1 MEQVVRLAHGAGG
14 VETSQILEALLF
26 SRLEERLKR
35 VEGGVGVDFPDDAA
49 AVPIGGGRYLVI
61 TVDSYTVNPPFFPG
75 GDIGVLAA
83 SGSINDVLMM
93 GGRPIALLD
102 AIVVEEGFPMED
114 LRRIVDSM
122 LGVLREEGVA
132 LIGGDFKVMPK
143 GQLDKIVI
151 ATVGVG
157 VAERLI
163 LDKPRPGDKI
173 LVSGYLGDHG
183 AVILARQMGIVE
195 EGQGG
200 GLASDVRP
208 LTRLMLPLVEKYGEY
223 IHAARDPTRGGL
235 AMVLNDWAKA
245 SGTVIVVDE
254 AAVPVRPQVAAYA
267 NMMGIDP
274 LALASEGAAVLAVD
288 PAVADEV
295 LEFMKR
301 LGFKDAAAV
310 GEVRSSERYR
320 GYVLLKTVV
329 GGLRILEPPRG
340 DLVPRIC

>member
-1 MEQVVRLAHGAGG
+1 
-14 VETSQILEALLF
+14 
-26 SRLEERLKR
+26 
-35 VEGGVGVDFPDDAA
+35 
-49 AVPIGGGRYLVI
+49 
-61 TVDSYTVNPPFFPG
+61 
-75 GDIGVLAA
+75 
-83 SGSINDVLMM
+83 
-93 GGRPIALLD
+93 
-102 AIVVEEGFPMED
+102 MED